1 MINVIWALLFKLLT
15 AYFRLAMLKLM
26 NKINFLLSAFIF
38 FNLNSVYA
46 AASDKVRI
54 GWQKPWATQGQLV
67 VILKTTDIL
76 KKNKL
81 KNVEFIGANSG
92 PELNELAIAKEIDVI
107 LTADQPAAML
117 FSKSD
122 EWLGIGRLMYNRTS
136 TYVPVNSDIKTMK
149 DLKKKT
155 IGVPIG
161 AAAERILVGGLSEA
175 GLNPKEDVKILNLA
189 MTEQSPLIQKS
200 LNEKTWGDFDALSG
214 FDPIPAVLETQNKVR
229 AIHSG
234 KVVALVLLNKKILTG
249 DQALAGHIMQSIQ
262 DAYAYYKKNT
272 KTVDELYAKEVN
284 SNFTSE
290 ALKLAASIEPNVTTD
305 KISTKFSEEDFRLLQ
320 EAADFATMKSEKK
333 VNMRDY
339 VSNQHVK

>member
-1 MINVIWALLFKLLT
+1 
-15 AYFRLAMLKLM
+15 MLKSM
-26 NKINFLLSAFIF
+26 NKNFFLLAAILF
-38 FNLNSVYA
+38 FNFNSVYA
-46 AASDKVRI
+46 AAAEKIRL

-67 VILKTTDIL
+67 TILKTTDIL
-76 KKNKL
+76 KKNKI

-107 LTADQPAAML
+107 LTADQPAALL

-136 TYVPVNSDIKTMK
+136 TYVPLTSDIKTLK

-155 IGVPIG
+155 VGVPIG

-229 AIHSG
+229 SIHSG
-234 KVVALVLLNKKILTG
+234 KVVALVLLNKKMLTE
-249 DQALAGHIMQSIQ
+249 DKALAGRIMHSIQ

-272 KTVDELYAKEVN
+272 KAVDELYAKEVN
-284 SNFTSE
+284 ASFTSE
-290 ALKLAASIEPNVTTD
+290 ALKLAASVEPNVTTM
-305 KISTKFSEEDFRLLQ
+305 KISTNFSEDDFKLLQ
-320 EAADFATMKSEKK
+320 EAADFATMKSGKK
-333 VNMRDY
+333 VNIRDF

>member
-1 MINVIWALLFKLLT
+1 
-15 AYFRLAMLKLM
+15 M
-26 NKINFLLSAFIF
+26 NKKYFFLAAILFLS
-38 FNLNSVYA
+38 LNSVYA
-46 AASDKVRI
+46 ESGEKIRI

-67 VILKTTDIL
+67 TILKTTDIL
-76 KKNKL
+76 KKNKI

-92 PELNELAIAKEIDVI
+92 PELNELAVAKEIDII
-107 LTADQPAAML
+107 LTADQPAALL

-136 TYVPVNSDIKTMK
+136 TYVPLTSDIKTLK

-155 IGVPIG
+155 VGVPIG

-200 LNEKTWGDFDALSG
+200 SNEKTWGDFDALSG

-229 AIHSG
+229 SIHSG
-234 KVVALVLLNKKILTG
+234 KVVALVLLNKKLLAK
-249 DQALAGHIMQSIQ
+249 DKALAGRIMRSIQ

-272 KTVDELYAKEVN
+272 KSIDELYAKEVN
-284 SNFTSE
+284 ASFTPE
-290 ALKLAASIEPNVTTD
+290 ALKLAASVEPNVTTA
-305 KISTKFSEEDFRLLQ
+305 KISTTLSEEDFKLLQ
-320 EAADFATMKSEKK
+320 EAADFATMKSGKK
-333 VNMRDY
+333 INMRDF